1 MFSLDRGCV
10 DYDIK
15 TNTWWM
21 VLLTFGQKD
30 GNYNQHRAQ
39 LFSISPIFDPEY
51 NIFVIDAPSNLQGVF
66 NWPSQSPFPIGPFSP
81 HTQKEEP
88 LQPSRAAE
96 P

>member
-15 TNTWWM
+15 TNMWWM

-66 NWPSQSPFPIGPFSP
+66 
-81 HTQKEEP
+81 
-88 LQPSRAAE
+88 
-96 P
+96 